1 MLCLCVVVMAYQP
14 PTDLWLWDPEFQR
27 VTERSSVPVPSTRAS
42 TGPSCPTVSASQQS
56 AAASPVKSSKQLST
70 EQAVSTTPW
79 QPLQPLALP
88 QEKGKE
94 GRSQCPVCD
103 KKPNCSLRCH
113 ALVHL
118 PWYGDPVKVCW
129 ECGEHFMQY
138 GNLRKHLQSRHPN
151 RHFNNHTSRWV
162 TLLANLFHIITK
174 HLQLSKVQDLVG
186 YVIKHHLFL
195 EPGEPSP
202 DYQEMMCL
210 FDITSGRAMP
220 PQGYCYSP
228 SYSVAA
234 LTHWKILVLLIQ
246 RLNPSCKQHMFN
258 MQFST
263 IRSASGI
270 PAPSPGVPSIF
281 EISTAPV
288 PGTRVATFSQPGP
301 SQGHHVLPPV
311 ALGPSQDH
319 HPPPLVVGLSKG
331 PPQDCHAKS
340 TVSSNCPQQD
350 SSQPSPS
357 SPLQDPW
364 SILGLND
371 PPTAQ
376 SASSSNLSV
385 CVAPVGKV
393 SSVSP
398 VAPGVVMPLMEPLL
412 PDGQQF
418 SYWGVDADFHPNKML
433 EEWSKKTLLE
443 AVNYTPDTISFHL
456 DWAFPFFA
464 FPKSWPDPDTLTL
477 PQQINRF
484 ALGWHPT
491 RTSKFFK
498 DPDHKWWDLFMRLQ
512 QHSAMKALG
521 EIGLDCERAK
531 NPAEQKHQREMLE
544 YLCLYCHSDS
554 CPILLHCWD
563 LKGKNQAN
571 LDTLNILHHWVSPNT
586 WIYLH
591 CFSYSW
597 EEFSRWNMVFPNV
610 IVGITPKVLSLKDH
624 HPDLINLIRGLETNW
639 LLLETDA
646 PYFGLRC
653 HDYPKGALSQVFVM
667 AQQVAE
673 WCNSTPSM
681 VLGDSAAATYQ
692 FYRL

>member
-1 MLCLCVVVMAYQP
+1 
-14 PTDLWLWDPEFQR
+14 
-27 VTERSSVPVPSTRAS
+27 
-42 TGPSCPTVSASQQS
+42 
-56 AAASPVKSSKQLST
+56 
-70 EQAVSTTPW
+70 
-79 QPLQPLALP
+79 
-88 QEKGKE
+88 
-94 GRSQCPVCD
+94 
-103 KKPNCSLRCH
+103 
-113 ALVHL
+113 
-118 PWYGDPVKVCW
+118 
-129 ECGEHFMQY
+129 
-138 GNLRKHLQSRHPN
+138 
-151 RHFNNHTSRWV
+151 
-162 TLLANLFHIITK
+162 
-174 HLQLSKVQDLVG
+174 
-186 YVIKHHLFL
+186 
-195 EPGEPSP
+195 
-202 DYQEMMCL
+202 
-210 FDITSGRAMP
+210 MP

-228 SYSVAA
+228 PNSVAA

-246 RLNPSCKQHMFN
+246 WLNPSCKQHMFN

-263 IRSASGI
+263 IRSASGF

-301 SQGHHVLPPV
+301 SQGHHVPPPV
-311 ALGPSQDH
+311 VLGPSQDH

-357 SPLQDPW
+357 SSLQDPW
-364 SILGLND
+364 SILGSNE

-376 SASSSNLSV
+376 LASSSNLSV

-393 SSVSP
+393 PTVSP
-398 VAPGVVMPLMEPLL
+398 VAPGVVIPLMEPLL

-418 SYWGVDADFHPNKML
+418 SYWGVDAHFHPNKML
-433 EEWSKKTLLE
+433 EEWPKKTLLE

-456 DWAFPFFA
+456 DRAFPFFA

-477 PQQINRF
+477 PQQIKRF

-498 DPDHKWWDLFMRLQ
+498 DPDHKWQDRFMRLQ

-521 EIGLDCERAK
+521 EIGLNYERAK
-531 NPAEQKHQREMLE
+531 NPAEQKCQREMLE
-544 YLCLYCHSDS
+544 YLCLYRHSDS
-554 CPILLHCWD
+554 CPILLHCRD

-571 LDTLNILHHWVSPNT
+571 LDTLNILRHWVSPNT

-591 CFSYSW
+591 CFSYGW

-610 IVGITPKVLSLKDH
+610 VVGITPKVLSLKDR
-624 HPDLINLIRGLETNW
+624 HPDFINLIHGLEPNL

-646 PYFGLRC
+646 PYFGLPC
-653 HDYPKGALSQVFVM
+653 HDYPKEAPSQVFVM

-673 WCNSTPSM
+673 WCNSTPGM
-681 VLGDSAAATYQ
+681 VLQDSAAATYQ